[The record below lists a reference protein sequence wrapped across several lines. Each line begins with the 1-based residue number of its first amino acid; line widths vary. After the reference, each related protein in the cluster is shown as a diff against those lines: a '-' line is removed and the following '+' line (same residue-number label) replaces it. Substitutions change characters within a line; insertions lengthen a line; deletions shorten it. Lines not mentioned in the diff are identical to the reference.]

1 LSQIAAFDA
10 PLHFEKLYHQMCQA
24 LEHFHRQG
32 YLYADLK
39 PSNICIDT
47 DGNFILIDIG
57 SVVKIGSS
65 EENIHTTE
73 YYLPLALKIT
83 KALPIIDFFM
93 LGFTMLSMLIG
104 VEKYDELIPRVKSM
118 LFEKLKERPDLINP
132 GIVAD
137 LRQKLQ

>member
-1 LSQIAAFDA
+1 LF
-10 PLHFEKLYHQMCQA
+10 
-24 LEHFHRQG
+24 
-32 YLYADLK
+32 ADLK
-39 PSNICIDT
+39 PSNICVDT

-73 YYLPLALKIT
+73 YYLPLFPKVT

-104 VEKYDELIPRVKSM
+104 AEKYDELTPRVKSK
-118 LFEKLKERPDLINP
+118 LFEELKERPDLINP

-137 LRQKLQ
+137 LGQKLSR